1 MNVHAISADEQI
13 TVYYGP
19 GVWRLH
25 GPDGNPV
32 LEARPSLLYYHPMF
46 GRWRDLPPG
55 DRMSIDAVES
65 VQVRWD
71 GGWAV
76 GIRLAPNGLW
86 RCLIRWEDS
95 REISTADEV
104 ARGLADLIGRPLR
117 SEGDSEDKAE
127 AVTVTRVRLDEPPS
141 PEIMPVELG
150 PPPIETFDIVELEP
164 PQDIPILEDMSPPA
178 IYNVEDEQDV
188 RLPLR
193 LGGGSS
199 LDRDQADR
207 LVLTIVT
214 GTPASSLAITL
225 LGLAVVAVFVVIL
238 LLLQSGALGHNP
250 LMGLAGI
257 AIALIVLGVGG
268 LGLLLR
274 FNRRL
279 EQRTVFDLDQA
290 VITLP
295 ADDEVPA
302 QQVPLESVH
311 GVRIR
316 GEAVRTRAVLAY
328 QRTVALILDTGD
340 VPLISEV
347 RPTSLPPDPAV
358 MPSLSAL
365 RRQADEQAGP
375 SLARAGARIIAAYL
389 RVPLADE

>member
-1 MNVHAISADEQI
+1 MSVHAISADEQM
-13 TVYYGP
+13 TVYFGP

-32 LEARPSLLYYHPMF
+32 LEARAGLLYYHPLF

-55 DRMSIDAVES
+55 DRMSVDAVES

-76 GIRLAPNGLW
+76 GICLVPHSLW
-86 RCLIRWEDS
+86 RRLIRWEDS
-95 REISTADEV
+95 RAITTADEV
-104 ARGLADLIGRPLR
+104 ARGLADLIDRPLR
-117 SEGDSEDKAE
+117 SEGGEADEED
-127 AVTVTRVRLDEPPS
+127 AVSVTRIRLEEPPM
-141 PEIMPVELG
+141 PEMPPLELG
-150 PPPIETFDIVELEP
+150 APIVEEVTPLVPEPPPVVPVLEEA
-164 PQDIPILEDMSPPA
+164 LPPA
-178 IYNVEDEQDV
+178 IYNVDDRQDV

-199 LDRDQADR
+199 LDRDNAGR
-207 LVLTIVT
+207 LVLTLAT
-214 GTPASSLAITL
+214 ESRPPSLAITL
-225 LGLAVVAVFVVIL
+225 LGVAAVAIFVVIL
-238 LLLQSGALGHNP
+238 LLLQSGVLGSNP
-250 LMGLAGI
+250 VLGLVGI
-257 AIALIVLGVGG
+257 AVGLIVLGVGG

-274 FNRRL
+274 LNRQL
-279 EQRTVFDLDQA
+279 EQRTVFDLKTA
-290 VITLP
+290 IITLP
-295 ADDEVPA
+295 ADDDSPLE
-302 QQVPLESVH
+302 QVPLESVH

-316 GEAVRTRAVLAY
+316 GEVVRTRSALAY

-340 VPLISEV
+340 VPLISEM
-347 RPTSLPPDPAV
+347 RPSPLPPDPAV

-375 SLARAGARIIAAYL
+375 SLARAGAKVIAAYL